1 MCLFNCTEILFHSL
15 ILLIPFRQT
24 LQVSPEI
31 YPFISLTQNII
42 FVLALIH
49 KSWRLWCRLCQFI
62 YLFQAKRFDSI
73 QHCCLYAL
81 CSVFEWIVLVHF
93 FYFSLSLFCFLSTF
107 HLLGWCWRPCWV
119 QNKTQMGGKDVTD
132 VSTPFGKDRFAAH
145 LNFRIELVI

>member
-49 KSWRLWCRLCQFI
+49 KSWRLVQVVSVH
-62 YLFQAKRFDSI
+62 LF
-73 QHCCLYAL
+73 
-81 CSVFEWIVLVHF
+81 
-93 FYFSLSLFCFLSTF
+93 
-107 HLLGWCWRPCWV
+107 
-119 QNKTQMGGKDVTD
+119 
-132 VSTPFGKDRFAAH
+132 VSGHK
-145 LNFRIELVI
+145 I